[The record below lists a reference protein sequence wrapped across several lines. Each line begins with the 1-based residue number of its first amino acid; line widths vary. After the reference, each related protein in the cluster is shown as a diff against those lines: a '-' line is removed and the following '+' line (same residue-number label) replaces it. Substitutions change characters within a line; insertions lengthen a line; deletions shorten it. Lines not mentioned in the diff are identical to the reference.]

1 LTPGK
6 PWQNFLFPHPPGFV
20 KPSKIKPVPPKVME
34 MLLKKETGTAKLMAS
49 LNLFR
54 VYALGQSF

>member
-1 LTPGK
+1 
-6 PWQNFLFPHPPGFV
+6 
-20 KPSKIKPVPPKVME
+20 ME